1 VKGFTLLEVL
11 ISLAIMAGVIL
22 TVIVSFNYH
31 LGVVARDKE
40 EGVATLLAR
49 AKIDDPKFAD
59 LPAGK
64 GTFAPNHPEMKW
76 EKALQPTEL
85 PGLAKIVFTVTWDQ
99 ERKKVALVHYIAKTL

>member
-1 VKGFTLLEVL
+1 MKGFTLLEVL

-22 TVIVSFNYH
+22 TTIVSFNYH

-40 EGVATLLAR
+40 EGTATLLAR
-49 AKIDDPKFAD
+49 AKIDDPAFAL

-64 GTFAPNHPEMKW
+64 GNFAPEHPELGW

-85 PGLAKIVFTVTWDQ
+85 PGVEKMVFTVTWDQ
-99 ERKKVALVHYIAKTL
+99 ERKRVALVRYIAKIS